1 VIEDVGPQKILI
13 LGHRKINCLVLRT
26 LHLNATGGYFSFFLT
41 ASLVTRKVRAYTS
54 VALIPDQEKLTRCQ
68 RFDLE
73 SGSPGGYM
81 PTRRDVLKASLL
93 ASAAVAAAKGI
104 SPFYVGM
111 NAVPRY
117 SGQLIDEDTLVFP
130 VSGAGRDRLLLDF
143 GWRFHFG
150 HADNP
155 SQDFGFG
162 SSSGGNFQKSG
173 NFMPAGAIAFDDS
186 DWRSL
191 DLPHD
196 WAVELPFQNDPD
208 LSSKGFYPL
217 GRKYPATSVG
227 WYRRVFELPA
237 EDAGKRITIEFDGA
251 YRETMVV
258 FNGFYL
264 GHHSGGYDPFT
275 FDVSDFAYLGQR
287 NVLLVRVD
295 ATQSDGWFYEGAGIY
310 RHVWLV
316 KTNPLHVKQWGT
328 FVRSQVRAD
337 EASLSIL
344 TEVSNHGNA
353 GRDARVLSIILDPS
367 GQPVGKHAAA
377 FASIPAGAEQSY
389 RQEIVVKRPGLWSL
403 EERLIYKLVTEV
415 QAEGQVV
422 DRYETPFG
430 IRTTEFDAEKG
441 LLLNGKSVKL
451 KGTCNHQDHAG
462 VGAAL
467 PDAVQN
473 YRIRKLQEMG
483 CNSIRTS
490 HNPPTPELLD
500 ACDQKGMLVFDETR
514 MMSSNPEGLS
524 QFENLVRRDR
534 NHPSVLMWSMG
545 NEEGQANTARGT
557 LILTAMKA
565 VATRHDGSRPVSIAP
580 AGAIGTGG
588 LAVCDVA
595 GYNYMDPGAEAFHKA
610 HPDKPVM
617 GTETVSA
624 VGTRGIYVTDRARG
638 FVSSYDPYTTT
649 GRASAEGWWRF
660 CNERPWLSGG
670 FVWTGFDY
678 RGEPSP
684 YGWPNISSQY
694 GIIDTCGFPKNSFY
708 YYQSWW
714 ATKPVLHLFPHWNWP
729 GMEGKEI
736 AVWAYSN
743 LDRVELF
750 LNGQN
755 LGAKDVKRDSHVAWI
770 VKYAP
775 GFIEAQGW
783 KDGKQ
788 VMTTRRET
796 TDSAAKLLVH
806 ADREEVS
813 ADGEDVAM
821 FGVEVQDADG
831 RTVPIT
837 DNEVTFRVSGAGKL
851 IGVGNGDPTDHASDK
866 GTSRKAFSGF
876 CMALVQSS
884 NTAGVITVQATSP
897 GLAPASVTIRAR
909 PVKLRPQVPVW
920 QREVPS
926 GPGITGLWRPVP
938 APVGSSDSFI
948 STLVGINTVFVLR
961 QYGGKLKGTVEGS
974 GGFFGGDDVPSPIVD
989 GTVAGDRVAF
999 KSGNSNFAGTVNADR
1014 IELQRSVNLPWE
1026 TPTPPKEE
1034 PGRPAIGPAPDGS
1047 DPSIDISWQMPSSIP
1062 VALRRVER

>member
-1 VIEDVGPQKILI
+1 
-13 LGHRKINCLVLRT
+13 
-26 LHLNATGGYFSFFLT
+26 
-41 ASLVTRKVRAYTS
+41 
-54 VALIPDQEKLTRCQ
+54 
-68 RFDLE
+68 
-73 SGSPGGYM
+73 M

-93 ASAAVAAAKGI
+93 APAAVAAARGI
-104 SPFYVGM
+104 RPFDLAVNTVPEDSAPLTADTTPASPT
-111 NAVPRY
+111 P
-117 SGQLIDEDTLVFP
+117 
-130 VSGAGRDRLLLDF
+130 GAGRERLLFDF

-150 HADNP
+150 HADDT
-155 SQDFGFG
+155 SKDFGYG
-162 SSSGGNFQKSG
+162 SSSVGNFQKTG
-173 NFMPAGAIAFDDS
+173 NFLPACAIAFDDS
-186 DWRSL
+186 DWRGL

-227 WYRRVFELPA
+227 WYRRVFDLPA
-237 EDAGKRITIEFDGA
+237 EDAGKRITLEFDGA
-251 YRETMVV
+251 YRETMVL
-258 FNGFYL
+258 FNGFYI
-264 GHHSGGYDPFT
+264 GRHSGGYDPFT
-275 FDVSDFAYLGQR
+275 FDVSDFAYFGQR

-328 FVRSQVRAD
+328 FVKSQVHPG

-344 TEVSNHGNA
+344 TEVSSHGA
-353 GRDARVLSIILDPS
+353 AARDVRVISTVLDPS
-367 GQPVGKHAAA
+367 GQAVGKHAAA
-377 FASIPAGAEQSY
+377 PASMPAGGELSY
-389 RQEIVVKRPGLWSL
+389 RQEIVVKQPLLWSL
-403 EERLIYKLVTEV
+403 EDRRLYQLVTEV
-415 QAEGQVV
+415 QADGQGV
-422 DRYETPFG
+422 DRCETPFG
-430 IRTTEFDAEKG
+430 IRSVEFDAEKG
-441 LLLNGKSVKL
+441 LLVNGQSVKL

-467 PDAVQN
+467 PDAVQY
-473 YRIRKLQEMG
+473 YRVSKLQEMG

-500 ACDQKGMLVFDETR
+500 ACDQMGMLVFDETR
-514 MMSSNPEGLS
+514 MMSSNSEGLS

-534 NHPSVLMWSMG
+534 NHPSVFMWSMG

-588 LAVCDVA
+588 LAVGDVA
-595 GYNYMDPGAEAFHKA
+595 GYNYMDPGAEEFHKK
-610 HPDKPVM
+610 HPEKPVM

-624 VGTRGIYVTDRARG
+624 VGTRGIYLTDRAKG

-660 CNERPWLSGG
+660 CNARPWLSGG
-670 FVWTGFDY
+670 FIWTGFDY

-684 YGWPNISSQY
+684 YQWPNISSQY
-694 GIIDTCGFPKNSFY
+694 GIIDTCGFPKDAFY

-714 ATKPVLHLFPHWNWP
+714 TAKPVLHLFPHWNWP

-743 LDRVELF
+743 LDRVELL
-750 LNGQN
+750 LNGLS
-755 LGAKDVKRDSHVAWI
+755 LGAKDVRKDSHLAWI

-775 GFIEAQGW
+775 GSLEARGW
-783 KDGKQ
+783 KDGKP
-788 VMTTRRET
+788 VLTTRRDT
-796 TDSAAKLLVH
+796 TGAAAKLVMR
-806 ADREEVS
+806 ADRGGVS

-821 FGVEVQDADG
+821 FAVEVQDAQG
-831 RTVPIT
+831 RPVPIT
-837 DNEVTFRVSGAGKL
+837 ENEVTFRVAGAGKL
-851 IGVGNGDPTDHASDK
+851 IGVGNGDPTDHAPDK
-866 GTSRKAFSGF
+866 GTSRKAFSGL

-884 NTAGVITVQATSP
+884 KAAGNITVEATSA
-897 GLAPASVTIRAR
+897 GLASAAMTIAAK
-909 PVKLRPQVPVW
+909 PVKLRPQVAGW
-920 QREVPS
+920 EREVPS
-926 GPGITGLWRPVP
+926 GSGVTGLWRPVLAAAGP
-938 APVGSSDSFI
+938 SDDFI
-948 STLVGINTVFVLR
+948 SMIVGVNTVFTLR
-961 QYGGKLKGTVEGS
+961 QDGSKLTGTVEG
-974 GGFFGGDDVPSPIVD
+974 GAGFFGGDDVPSPIVEGRVD
-989 GTVAGDRVAF
+989 GDRVAF
-999 KSGNSNFAGTVNADR
+999 KSGNSDFTGMRKGNR

-1047 DPSIDISWQMPSSIP
+1047 DPSIDVSWQMPSSIP
-1062 VALRRVER
+1062 VVLHRVER